1 MNVQSTAAAAAAAA
15 ANNHR
20 VSSSAKTSADIPIFT
35 IPGDAK
41 RARDTIVIKN
51 TADVDPVSA
60 MESMTGKISMPEPS
74 YSVTDEEA
82 EYFCE
87 KYGDIYDES
96 AVGKLYCELAEKGI
110 ISVNDVSRASGTV
123 VMIPLSAVK
132 SITFFGTGSDY
143 GLIERWNKERGSCT
157 GETGEKVY
165 IKDICRTSSDDNP
178 YRREWEDFKAKCDLE
193 IVSWK
198 DALEESIE
206 FERYLK
212 EAAKKS
218 LDGKHYPDQWHFDN
232 VLENLEKT
240 KEVIF
245 KIFGE

>member
-1 MNVQSTAAAAAAAA
+1 MNVQSTAAAAAA

-82 EYFCE
+82 EYFRE

-96 AVGKLYCELAEKGI
+96 AVGKLYCELAEKG
-110 ISVNDVSRASGTV
+110 
-123 VMIPLSAVK
+123 
-132 SITFFGTGSDY
+132 ITFFGTGSDY